1 MHDADTAAAAFEEAL
16 AGQAEDMVVFAQ
28 AGEKMGG
35 LPFALQAEEVNKI
48 GRPLEGLVECVE
60 SLHVVGAAGGDE
72 SCRGED
78 PDFHVQFARHRADR
92 TEDARVQQVAD
103 QQNAATGQFT
113 HGLAH
118 GESVEQGLGGM
129 RVVAVAGVDH
139 GGRGMARDEGGHA
152 GRGVAHD
159 HVIDLHR
166 LHGIDRVEDGLAFGH
181 ARLGDGQIGH
191 VGRKAFGRDFEGGA
205 GAGGRFE
212 KKVEHRL
219 AAQGGDFFDRAVE
232 EVFERT
238 CGVEEEDDF
247 LGCEALDI
255 EQVLAPGWCGGR
267 AHGCAAGR
275 VRKTPSR
282 PSVSVKQTRTWS

>member
-1 MHDADTAAAAFEEAL
+1 
-16 AGQAEDMVVFAQ
+16 
-28 AGEKMGG
+28 
-35 LPFALQAEEVNKI
+35 
-48 GRPLEGLVECVE
+48 
-60 SLHVVGAAGGDE
+60 
-72 SCRGED
+72 
-78 PDFHVQFARHRADR
+78 
-92 TEDARVQQVAD
+92 
-103 QQNAATGQFT
+103 
-113 HGLAH
+113 
-118 GESVEQGLGGM
+118 M
-129 RVVAVAGVDH
+129 RVVPVAGVDH

-191 VGRKAFGRDFEGGA
+191 VGRKSFGRDFEGGA

-232 EVFERT
+232 EVFEGAG
-238 CGVEEEDDF
+238 GVEKEDN
-247 LGCEALDI
+247 LLAGEALDI
-255 EQVLAPGWCGGR
+255 EEVLAPGWWGRR
-267 AHGCAAGR
+267 AHGCGAER

-282 PSVSVKQTRTWS
+282 PSVSVKQTRTWSWRAVEIDCPR